1 MIRPKSEQTLILER
15 ERSIRKE
22 RLDLKK
28 AAREKRRAWRAERKR
43 FHELAINADLKP
55 KGLPQKPV
63 VELIEFQPL
72 LRCSICHENK
82 RGDPP
87 DRSAD
92 FVCEECLRKGGAEE
106 KEIII
111 SPIIRL
117 EGKGRKRG
125 ERSAFSLQ
133 KNLFKG
139 DNK

>member
-1 MIRPKSEQTLILER
+1 MSRPKSQTTLDR
-15 ERSIRKE
+15 E
-22 RLDLKK
+22 
-28 AAREKRRAWRAERKR
+28 EKRRRKSLIKQAEDKKKAWKAERKR
-43 FHELAINADLKP
+43 LKNLAKNADLKP

-72 LRCSICHENK
+72 LLCSKCHEIK

-106 KEIII
+106 EKITT
-111 SPIIRL
+111 SNVIRL
-117 EGKGRKRG
+117 EGKGSKRG

-133 KNLFKG
+133 KNLYGG